1 MISIPL
7 DELIRALAPA
17 EKLALEVAANHCVAR
32 AGSEILVE
40 DYLIALM
47 EPADSFL
54 NKVFVQFSLS
64 ADEFRQLL
72 EASVGR
78 HKTES
83 RNPVFSTL
91 LVNWLEE
98 AMLVAKLQLE
108 QQQITADVLLL
119 AILDNPGKYAQTR
132 YGQFLSAIPVAAYRD
147 LLGGLTEEATQMQT
161 SRQQAE
167 SALHQFTKNYTEL
180 ARNGKLDPVLCRDEE
195 IRQAIDILSRRRK
208 NNPILVGEAGVGKT
222 AVVEGLAQEVIAGRV
237 PPALQ
242 QIDLLELDMGLLQA
256 GASVK
261 GEFERR
267 LKAVIDEVHASPK
280 PIILFIDEAHTLIG
294 AGGNAGGSDAA
305 NLLKPALARG
315 ELRTIAA
322 TTWSEYKK
330 YFEKDPALAR
340 RFQPIQVLEPTVTQA
355 IAILRGLVSRYEQS
369 HHVYLRDDTVVTAAS
384 LSARY
389 LAGRQLPDKAIDLLD
404 TACARVKNSQH
415 ATPMQIQ
422 NLQTTLAEQERQLS
436 ALLRDQRHGL
446 PVDSADLA
454 ELDAALADNR
464 QALETLQQQW
474 QQQKTLVDQIIA
486 SRQPH
491 MADAA
496 PAENPDDADSV
507 VHDSTEQAEQ
517 TESDVSAVAP
527 ADDSDAQVAA
537 SANHT
542 PLNPAEAL
550 LAELAELQQEQGVLI
565 HHEVTP
571 QVVAEVISSWTG
583 IPVGNLIKSA
593 SSRVMQFAD
602 QMRQRVKGQ
611 DHAIALLDRAV
622 KATAAGLG
630 NPEAPT
636 GVFLLVG
643 PSGVGKTETALA
655 VADLLYGGERFL
667 TTINMSEFQEKHTV
681 SRLIGSPPGYVG
693 YGEGGVLTEAA
704 RQRPYSVILLDE
716 VEKADPDIMNLF
728 YQIFDK
734 GQANDGEG
742 RSINFRNTLIIMTS
756 NLASDAI
763 TKLAASEKPVSTDL
777 MTEAIRPILAQHFK
791 PALLARMNVVPY
803 LPLQGD
809 IMKDL
814 VAMKLRKLSR
824 RLADRDIALTFDDAV
839 VETIAE
845 NCNRTDTGARNI
857 DFLVNNYLL
866 PAISERILQ
875 ALASQETITQ
885 IQVVK
890 DEQGNFELLIG

>member
-7 DELIRALAPA
+7 DELISALAPA
-17 EKLALEVAANHCVAR
+17 EKMALEVAANHCVAR

-40 DYLIALM
+40 DYLIALLQ
-47 EPADSFL
+47 PADSFL
-54 NKVFVQFSLS
+54 NKVLVQFSLS
-64 ADEFRQLL
+64 GDEFRQVL

-83 RNPVFSTL
+83 RNPVFSSL

-98 AMLVAKLQLE
+98 ALLIAKLQL
-108 QQQITADVLLL
+108 QQSLISADALLL
-119 AILDNPGKYAQTR
+119 AILDNPTKYAQTR
-132 YGQFLSAIPVAAYRD
+132 YGQFLSAIPVADFKA
-147 LLGGLTEEATQMQT
+147 LMAGLTETAEQWQQ
-161 SRQQAE
+161 SRTQAE
-167 SALHQFTKNYTEL
+167 SALQQFTKNYSEL
-180 ARNGKLDPVLCRDEE
+180 ARSGKLDPVLCRDEE

-222 AVVEGLAQEVIAGRV
+222 AVVEGLAQEIVAGRL
-237 PPALQ
+237 PPDLQ
-242 QIDLLELDMGLLQA
+242 NIELLELDMGLLQA

-267 LKAVIDEVHASPK
+267 LKAVIDEVHASPQ
-280 PIILFIDEAHTLIG
+280 PIVLFIDEAHTLVG
-294 AGGNAGGSDAA
+294 AGGLAGGSDAA

-315 ELRTIAA
+315 ELRTVAA

-340 RFQPIQVLEPTVTQA
+340 RFQPIQVLEPTVDQA

-369 HHVYLRDDTVVTAAS
+369 HHVYLRDDAVVMAAT

-415 ATPMQIQ
+415 ATPMRIQ
-422 NLQTTLAEQERQLS
+422 ALSTQLAELHRQQT
-436 ALLRDQRHGL
+436 ALLRDQNHGL
-446 PVDSADLA
+446 VVDADVLADLA
-454 ELDAALADNR
+454 ATI
-464 QALETLQQQW
+464 QSQQQEFECCTAQW
-474 QQQKTLVDQIIA
+474 DAQKTLVDRLIEA
-486 SRQPH
+486 RKPRV
-491 MADAA
+491 ADE
-496 PAENPDDADSV
+496 PGIQTE
-507 VHDSTEQAEQ
+507 HDSTVIEHDSPVADSRPQA
-517 TESDVSAVAP
+517 DV
-527 ADDSDAQVAA
+527 
-537 SANHT
+537 
-542 PLNPAEAL
+542 L
-550 LAELAELQQEQGVLI
+550 LAELAAVQAEQGIFI

-571 QVVAEVISSWTG
+571 HVVAEVVASWTG
-583 IPVGNLIKSA
+583 IPVGNLIKS
-593 SSRVMQFAD
+593 SSARVIHFAENMQ
-602 QMRQRVKGQ
+602 QRVKGQ
-611 DHAIALLDRAV
+611 DHAITVLDRAV
-622 KATAAGLG
+622 KATATGLG

-667 TTINMSEFQEKHTV
+667 TTINMAEFQEKHAV

-734 GQANDGEG
+734 GMANDGEG

-763 TKLAASEKPVSTDL
+763 TKLAASETPVTTDT
-777 MTEAIRPILAQHFK
+777 MTEAIRPILAKHFK
-791 PALLARMNVVPY
+791 PALLARMNIVPY
-803 LPLQGD
+803 LPLQGSV
-809 IMKDL
+809 MQEL
-814 VAMKLRKLSR
+814 VAMKLGKLSK
-824 RLADRDIALTFDDAV
+824 RLAERDIVLSFDDSV
-839 VETIAE
+839 IQTIAD
-845 NCNRTDTGARNI
+845 NCTRTDTGARNI

-866 PAISERILQ
+866 PSISERILQ
-875 ALASQETITQ
+875 ALARQETITQ